1 MDDRFVRDDPAGTE
15 DLQSAEPFAEQSA
28 EGAEMQAPY
37 PEETPLNQS
46 NEASAP
52 DGAPLDV
59 AADEDYVPV
68 GGADYVPE
76 ADAQYGGDLQPTR
89 EDGHFGVPENTENAE
104 PAAPVEETSQG
115 SPEVQAA
122 ESAGAPASK
131 PVPKQHRVR
140 DAIVITV
147 TVILIVLLLPLLCIN
162 LTLIIK
168 SSINP
173 DVPPDIFGTAFLA
186 VEVDSMEGDAEDCFG
201 TGDLICIDL
210 LTPEEI
216 RELGEGSI
224 VSFRSSDGVYVSLR
238 IVEVTKN
245 QAGETTAF
253 GVIGDN
259 DVIEGVTIPYTVSPE
274 SVIGVVTNSIDGLGG
289 FAMFLRTPVG
299 VLVFVGIPVVLYVL
313 YDIIRIT
320 VESRKKRAAEEA
332 RLREKD
338 EEIARLKAMVSVP
351 GAGEV
356 PAQVPAEAEVPAEV
370 AEAAEV
376 PAEAAVEAP
385 AEDSEVPA
393 EMPAEVPEGELAP
406 EEAPAEEI
414 AEEVPASVLEA
425 AEPPVEG

>member
-15 DLQSAEPFAEQSA
+15 DLQSAEPFPEQSA

-104 PAAPVEETSQG
+104 PAAPVEETSQAA
-115 SPEVQAA
+115 PEVQAA
-122 ESAGAPASK
+122 ESAGAPAAAGAK

-224 VSFRSSDGVYVSLR
+224 VSFRSSDGKYVSLR

-259 DVIEGVTIPYTVSPE
+259 DVVEGVTIPYTVSPE

-338 EEIARLKAMVSVP
+338 EEIARLKAMVSAP
-351 GAGEV
+351 
-356 PAQVPAEAEVPAEV
+356 
-370 AEAAEV
+370 AEV
-376 PAEAAVEAP
+376 PAEAAEAP
-385 AEDSEVPA
+385 ADSEVPA

-414 AEEVPASVLEA
+414 AEEVPAPVLEA

>member
-1 MDDRFVRDDPAGTE
+1 MDYKPERDTLSGSE
-15 DLQSAEPFAEQSA
+15 DLQPAESFAAPSAEAVGEQTSSPCPA
-28 EGAEMQAPY
+28 Q
-37 PEETPLNQS
+37 TPLTQLHAPQD
-46 NEASAP
+46 EAYAP
-52 DGAPLDV
+52 VDGADLAPE
-59 AADEDYVPV
+59 AADCP
-68 GGADYVPE
+68 AP
-76 ADAQYGGDLQPTR
+76 Q
-89 EDGHFGVPENTENAE
+89 DGHFGVPENTESAE

-115 SPEVQAA
+115 LPEVQAA
-122 ESAGAPASK
+122 ESAGAPAAAAAK

-289 FAMFLRTPVG
+289 FAMFLQTPVG

-320 VESRKKRAAEEA
+320 VESRKKHAAEEA

-376 PAEAAVEAP
+376 PAEAAEAP
-385 AEDSEVPA
+385 ADSEVPA

-414 AEEVPASVLEA
+414 AGEVPAPVLEA

>member
-15 DLQSAEPFAEQSA
+15 DLQSAEPFPEQSA

-122 ESAGAPASK
+122 ESAGAPAAAGAK

-224 VSFRSSDGVYVSLR
+224 VSFRSSDGKYVSLR

-259 DVIEGVTIPYTVSPE
+259 DVVEGVTIPYTVSPE

-289 FAMFLRTPVG
+289 F
-299 VLVFVGIPVVLYVL
+299 
-313 YDIIRIT
+313 
-320 VESRKKRAAEEA
+320 
-332 RLREKD
+332 REKD
-338 EEIARLKAMVSVP
+338 EEIARLKAMVSAP
-351 GAGEV
+351 
-356 PAQVPAEAEVPAEV
+356 
-370 AEAAEV
+370 AEV
-376 PAEAAVEAP
+376 PAEAAEAP
-385 AEDSEVPA
+385 ADSEVPA

-414 AEEVPASVLEA
+414 AEEVPAPVLEA

>member
-1 MDDRFVRDDPAGTE
+1 MDYKPERDTLSGSE
-15 DLQSAEPFAEQSA
+15 DLQPAESFAAPSAEAVGEQTSSPCPAQTPLTQLHAPQDEAYAPVDGADLAPEAADCPAPQDGDFGVPSEEPLPSA
-28 EGAEMQAPY
+28 EG
-37 PEETPLNQS
+37 
-46 NEASAP
+46 
-52 DGAPLDV
+52 
-59 AADEDYVPV
+59 
-68 GGADYVPE
+68 
-76 ADAQYGGDLQPTR
+76 
-89 EDGHFGVPENTENAE
+89 E

-115 SPEVQAA
+115 LPEVQAA
-122 ESAGAPASK
+122 ESAGAPAAVGAK

-224 VSFRSSDGVYVSLR
+224 VSFRSSDGKYVSLR

-259 DVIEGVTIPYTVSPE
+259 DVVEGVTIPYTVSPE

-289 FAMFLRTPVG
+289 FAMFLQTPVG

-320 VESRKKRAAEEA
+320 VESRKKHAAEEA

-338 EEIARLKAMVSVP
+338 EEIARLKAMVSAP
-351 GAGEV
+351 
-356 PAQVPAEAEVPAEV
+356 
-370 AEAAEV
+370 AEV
-376 PAEAAVEAP
+376 PAEAAEAP
-385 AEDSEVPA
+385 ADSEVPA

-414 AEEVPASVLEA
+414 AEEVPAPVLEA

>member
-46 NEASAP
+46 NETSAP
-52 DGAPLDV
+52 DGAPLDA
-59 AADEDYVPV
+59 AADEAYVPV

-89 EDGHFGVPENTENAE
+89 EDGHFGVPENTESAE

-122 ESAGAPASK
+122 ESAGAPAAAAAK

-259 DVIEGVTIPYTVSPE
+259 DVIEGVTIPYTISPE

-338 EEIARLKAMVSVP
+338 EEIARLKAMVSAP
-351 GAGEV
+351 
-356 PAQVPAEAEVPAEV
+356 
-370 AEAAEV
+370 AEV
-376 PAEAAVEAP
+376 PAEAAEAP
-385 AEDSEVPA
+385 ADSEVPA

-414 AEEVPASVLEA
+414 AEEVPAPVLEA